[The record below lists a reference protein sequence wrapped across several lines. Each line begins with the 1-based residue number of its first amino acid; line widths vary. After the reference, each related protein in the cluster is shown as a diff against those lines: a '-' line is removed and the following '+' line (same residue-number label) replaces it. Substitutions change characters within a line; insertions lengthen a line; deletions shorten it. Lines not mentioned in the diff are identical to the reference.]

1 MPTRRFSRFS
11 RLLPLS
17 FAACL
22 GLGFTA
28 VIAFAQLETEPHPL
42 DTFIKGITNFSEP
55 TGIRGTVRYIE
66 KDRQTL
72 WLNWEQRSD
81 EGPLFA
87 TGWNFVPG
95 DATLAVQPRDS
106 EQWEKL
112 SNLSKGLPLELIIQD
127 DGKGHRHILS
137 YQDLSLPPK
146 IPL

>member
-1 MPTRRFSRFS
+1 MTTRRFSPFAG
-11 RLLPLS
+11 LLPLS

-22 GLGFTA
+22 GLGLTA
-28 VIAFAQLETEPHPL
+28 GIAQAQLETEPHPL
-42 DTFIKGITNFSEP
+42 DTFIKGITNFSQP
-55 TGIRGTVRYIE
+55 TAIRGTVRYIE

-81 EGPLFA
+81 ERPLFES
-87 TGWNFVPG
+87 GWKLVPG

-112 SNLSKGLPLELIIQD
+112 STLSKGLPLELIVQD

-137 YQDLSLPPK
+137 YEDISGPPK